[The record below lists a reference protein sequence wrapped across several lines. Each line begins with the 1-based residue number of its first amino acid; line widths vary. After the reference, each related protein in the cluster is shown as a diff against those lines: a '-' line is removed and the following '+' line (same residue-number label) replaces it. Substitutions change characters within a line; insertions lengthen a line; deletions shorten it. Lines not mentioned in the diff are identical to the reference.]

1 MKKQKSFPLVLERPQ
16 CDNASIVSGME
27 FQSGVGGNRKLG
39 RRWRQ
44 VVWLLAA
51 ILECLSAFG
60 YLCRKLY
67 KGGLVTDRSV

>member
-1 MKKQKSFPLVLERPQ
+1 MKKQKSFQLVLERPQ

-44 VVWLLAA
+44 VVWQPYWNAFLLLA
-51 ILECLSAFG
+51 IYVGNCI
-60 YLCRKLY
+60 
-67 KGGLVTDRSV
+67 KGG